1 MRYGTIPAVTLALAF
16 LSTGAAGAATSS
28 RCHVEVLAS
37 EELPYALVG
46 YWLVKATVRVTYP
59 NGPTVI
65 STFLKNSPWETTLRR
80 GDAFWLDCER
90 LRDAWTISVTPTR

>member
-1 MRYGTIPAVTLALAF
+1 MRYGTIPAVALALTF

-37 EELPYALVG
+37 EELPYAPVG
-46 YWLVKATVRVTYP
+46 YWLLKATVRVTYP
-59 NGPTVI
+59 HGPTVI
-65 STFLKNSPWETTLRR
+65 STLLRNSPWQMSVRR

-90 LRDAWTISVTPTR
+90 LRNEWTVALLPIR